1 VTRLVAIGA
10 AAAIALAAL
19 LSADSRTAFVAYEGV
34 RDIVEA
40 MRDILPADLQTQ
52 TPGPPD
58 VVWNA
63 WATKHDREIRARLAR
78 GDEDTIVNWM
88 LLGTSFTN
96 KPRAFVDVPASQP
109 ANLPQLSELIA
120 SRAHDL
126 VAALV
131 AVGSDERRM
140 FARDFFGKA
149 GFRLEDPAD
158 RTRLEQH
165 LLSAV
170 MRVGSEQVRYAR
182 ELEAAR
188 GSNDQTEAFAARSKL
203 FRERGLSLDTSIQPS
218 FSLEQSLRE
227 LQRRGLIAAGGVR
240 DVAVI
245 GPGLDFSDK
254 ASGYD
259 FYPQQTLQPLALV
272 DSLIRLGLVD
282 RPESVRLSTLDLSP
296 RVNAHLTR
304 ARQRAAA
311 GTAYTVRV
319 PIDGTVSWTPAFL
332 AYWNAVGDRIG
343 RAGETASAGDANRS
357 VRLRTIRVRPH
368 VLSQLEVYDLDVVV
382 QRLVDRRFDLVVATN
397 VFVYYDVLDQA
408 LALSNVAS
416 MIRPGGFLLSNN
428 AIIELPSSHLRSAGY
443 LTTVYSNRRDD
454 GDHTVWYQRS
464 SR

>member
-1 VTRLVAIGA
+1 MRLIALGV
-10 AAAIALAAL
+10 AAAIAWIAVP
-19 LSADSRTAFVAYEGV
+19 SADSRTTFATYEDV

-40 MRDILPADLQTQ
+40 MRDILPADFQTQ

-63 WATKHDREIRARLAR
+63 WATKHDREVRARLAR

-96 KPRAFVDVPASQP
+96 KPRAFDLPASQS

-126 VAALV
+126 VTALV

-165 LLSAV
+165 VLSAV
-170 MRVGSEQVRYAR
+170 MRVGSEQARYAR

-188 GSNDQTEAFAARSKL
+188 GANDQTEAFAARSKL

-282 RPESVRLSTLDLSP
+282 RPESVRLATLDLSP
-296 RVNAHLTR
+296 RVNAHLGR
-304 ARQRAAA
+304 ARQRGAA

-319 PIDGTVSWTPAFL
+319 PIDGTVAWTPGFL
-332 AYWNAVGDRIG
+332 AFWNAVGDRIG
-343 RAGETASAGDANRS
+343 TARETASAGDANRS
-357 VRLRTIRVRPH
+357 VRLRTIRVRPQ

-397 VFVYYDVLDQA
+397 VFVYYDVFDQA

-428 AIIELPSSHLRSAGY
+428 AIIELPSSRLRSAGY
-443 LTTVYSNRRDD
+443 LTTVYSSRRDD
-454 GDHTVWYQRS
+454 GDHMVWYQRS